1 MSVFYIFHEM
11 QYLNLFLIFFS
22 SMIYRDLKPDNVGF
36 NAQGKIKLF
45 DLGLAKELLDDRKVK
60 EDEFILSIAGTGR
73 YMAPEVLSGKLYGLP
88 ADTFS
93 FSLLFWQMLHQDTP
107 YKGLNTRQHRRG
119 LLMWK
124 TRPNISKKIPSAVK
138 KIVKKGWEHRPK
150 KRLRMREIE
159 RRLHEYLYE

>member
-36 NAQGKIKLF
+36 NAQGEIKLF
-45 DLGLAKELLDDRKVK
+45 DLGLAKELLDDQKVK
-60 EDEFILSIAGTGR
+60 EDEYILSLAGTGR
-73 YMAPEVLSGKLYGLP
+73 YMAPEVLSGKPYGLP
-88 ADTFS
+88 ADIFS
-93 FSLLFWQMLHQDTP
+93 FTLLFWQMLHQDTP
-107 YKGLNTRQHRRG
+107 YKGLNATQHRRS

-159 RRLHEYLYE
+159 RRLHEYLHE